1 MKHLFTVTIGMVLLT
16 IVGAGIYALANWL
29 ANQMPF
35 GHHTG
40 NILMATGITAFSVGL
55 VALLG
60 RWPHRGSK

>member
-1 MKHLFTVTIGMVLLT
+1 MKHLFTVAFAMALLVV
-16 IVGAGIYALANWL
+16 IGAGLYALSTWL

-60 RWPHRGSK
+60 RWPHRGRK

>member
-1 MKHLFTVTIGMVLLT
+1 MKHLFTVAIAMLLLT
-16 IVGAGIYALANWL
+16 IAGAGIYALSTWVA
-29 ANQMPF
+29 AQMPF

-60 RWPHRGSK
+60 RWPHRGRK